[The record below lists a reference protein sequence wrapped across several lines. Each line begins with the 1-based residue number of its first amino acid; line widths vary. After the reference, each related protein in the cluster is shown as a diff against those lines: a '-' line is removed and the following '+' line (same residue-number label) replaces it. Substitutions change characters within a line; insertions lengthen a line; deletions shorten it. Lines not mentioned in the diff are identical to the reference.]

1 MDAPRLK
8 LLFLFDDYTLDT
20 DRRELHCGAAVIA
33 VEPQVF
39 DLLAYLIE
47 NCERVV
53 SKNDLIAA
61 VWCGRAVSD
70 STLTT
75 RLNAARRAIGDSGEK
90 QRLIRTLPRKG
101 VRFVGAV
108 RKERKSAIALAQPF
122 TTERPEIALCLPD
135 RPSVAVLP
143 FTNMS
148 GDLEQEYFSDGVV
161 EEIITA
167 LSRFSSLFVIARN
180 STFVYKGRPRDVKQ
194 IGYELGVRYALE
206 GSVRQA
212 GHRVRITAQ
221 LIDASTGTHLWADRF
236 DGELVDIFDLQDQ
249 VAANVVAAIGPKL
262 EQAEIERVKRKPT
275 GNLNAYD
282 YFLRAMACFHR
293 QGREANT
300 EALRFFRKVIE
311 LDPDFA
317 AAYALAAR
325 CYGRRKANRWMIDP
339 SQETAEASQL
349 ARQAIELGP
358 DDAVALCNAGWV
370 LDHVARDTHAGV
382 VFIDRARALNPN
394 LATAWLA
401 SGWARFHLT
410 DFEFA
415 IEHFARAMRLSP
427 LDSLMCSMQT
437 GMAAA
442 HFCAGRCDEAASWA
456 ERALRENPNW
466 HPALI
471 NAAASNALAGHLGR
485 AQKIVSHLRDLD
497 PALRIS
503 NISEFTPFPRPED
516 RERHEE
522 GLRKAGLPE

>member
-1 MDAPRLK
+1 V
-8 LLFLFDDYTLDT
+8 LLLFDDCTIDT
-20 DRRELHCGAAVIA
+20 ERREIRRGTQLVSTG
-33 VEPQVF
+33 PQVF
-39 DLLAYLIE
+39 DL
-47 NCERVV
+47 VV
-53 SKNDLIAA
+53 H
-61 VWCGRAVSD
+61 
-70 STLTT
+70 
-75 RLNAARRAIGDSGEK
+75 
-90 QRLIRTLPRKG
+90 LIRNRQAVTASA
-101 VRFVGAV
+101 FVAPPSLLEAPSGILAV
-108 RKERKSAIALAQPF
+108 
-122 TTERPEIALCLPD
+122 PD
-135 RPSVAVLP
+135 RPSIAVLP
-143 FTNMS
+143 FSNMS
-148 GDLEQEYFSDGVV
+148 DDRAQDYFADGIT
-161 EEIITA
+161 EDIITE
-167 LSRFSSLFVIARN
+167 LSRIRRLFVIARN
-180 STFVYKGRPRDVKQ
+180 STFVYKGGTRDIKQ
-194 IGYELGVRYALE
+194 IGCELGVRYALE

-221 LIDASTGTHLWADRF
+221 PIDASTGTHLWADRF
-236 DGELVDIFDLQDQ
+236 DGELADIFDLQDQ
-249 VAANVVAAIGPKL
+249 VTTNVVAAIGPKL

-275 GNLNAYD
+275 ENLNAYD

-293 QGREANT
+293 QSRQANA
-300 EALRFFRKVIE
+300 EALRLFREVIE

-339 SQETAEASQL
+339 SQEAAEATRL

-370 LDHVARDTHAGV
+370 LDHIAGDTRAAV

-410 DFEFA
+410 DFEVA

-437 GMAAA
+437 GISAS
-442 HFCAGRCDEAASWA
+442 HFCVGRYDEAASWA
-456 ERALRENPNW
+456 ERALYENPNW

-471 NAAASNALAGHLGR
+471 QATVSNAFAGHLGR
-485 AQKIVSHLRDLD
+485 AQKIVSRLRDLD

-503 NISEFTPFPRPED
+503 NISELTPFPRPED

-522 GLRKAGLPE
+522 GLRRAGLPE